1 MLFGSKNEIIVAKPD
16 KEGENMAKDDYY
28 VIAYRI
34 LAYLYACLKAGE
46 PVDISYIAA
55 QSDAI
60 NISQNYWEYIISHL
74 YEDGYIEGITLM
86 PVTGRETKAVKV
98 NQNVMITPKGIDFL
112 QNNSAMNKAKEFL
125 KTLKE
130 TIPGL

>member
-1 MLFGSKNEIIVAKPD
+1 
-16 KEGENMAKDDYY
+16 MAKDDYY

-46 PVDISYIAA
+46 EADISYIAA

-60 NISQNYWEYIISHL
+60 NISQNYWEYIIRHL
-74 YEDGYIEGITLM
+74 YEDGYIEGITLL
-86 PVTGRETKAVKV
+86 PVTGRETKAVRV
-98 NQNVMITPKGIDFL
+98 NQNVMITPRGIDFF
-112 QNNSAMNKAKEFL
+112 QNNSAMSKAKEFL

>member
-1 MLFGSKNEIIVAKPD
+1 
-16 KEGENMAKDDYY
+16 MAKDDYY

-46 PVDISYIAA
+46 EPDLNYISHE
-55 QSDAI
+55 SDVI
-60 NISQNYWEYIISHL
+60 GISLNYWEYIIRNL
-74 YEDGYIEGITLM
+74 YQEGYLENVLLV
-86 PVTGRETKAVKV
+86 PVIGRKSPEVRLKSNT
-98 NQNVMITPKGIDFL
+98 MITPKGIEFL
-112 QNNSAMNKAKEFL
+112 QNNSTMSKAKEFL

>member
-1 MLFGSKNEIIVAKPD
+1 MIH
-16 KEGENMAKDDYY
+16 KEGENMTKDDYY

-46 PVDISYIAA
+46 QVDISYIAA
-55 QSDAI
+55 QSAAI
-60 NISQNYWEYIISHL
+60 NISQNYWEYIIRHL

-98 NQNVMITPKGIDFL
+98 GQNVMITPNGIDFL
-112 QNNSAMNKAKEFL
+112 QNNSAMSKAKEFL